1 MKGVYVQQNS
11 PYYWIRYY
19 DKQAKE
25 PNQKRRSVNTKI
37 PVTPADKRKI
47 ETSKGTG
54 EKPDLQGTPELRK
67 LVRDFKM
74 GLAERNIMALSGSK
88 IKKDKILSEGYK
100 EFKEKRSVPGSK
112 KFLKEK
118 TFGSYDLAVKHFLTV
133 AGDHYIYNYT
143 ESDYVNLLYLFEE
156 KGLSINTRSIYTRSL
171 RTLWKYFVEQYY
183 TNENII
189 EAIPSEEKDPDPI
202 LLEDMYVI
210 IQYLKQNDEYKHHY
224 WIIYFMLLT
233 GCRPSSA
240 IVQLKEDISFRRRR
254 ITIKNVKAGGRKGK
268 QFYRFPLYAEL
279 ERLLIDMGVKEGDTG
294 RLFDMFA
301 VVPANYTWPFSF
313 WDRRIGLLLSANAIS
328 RRYTLK
334 QIRPTL
340 ASFLINV
347 LKTDIYT
354 VKKLLDHANIKITDK
369 SYVDFNVNVARKDLD
384 DVTLET
390 FLDRDF

>member
-19 DKQAKE
+19 DKYVLNPA
-25 PNQKRRSVNTKI
+25 QKRKSVNTKI

-47 ETSKGTG
+47 EVSKKTG

-67 LVRDFKM
+67 LVRDFKR
-74 GLAERNIMALSGSK
+74 GLAERNIMSNSNSIL
-88 IKKDKILSEGYK
+88 KKDKKLSEGFK
-100 EFKEKRSVPGSK
+100 EFKEFRSIPGSK
-112 KFLKEK
+112 KFLKLK
-118 TFGSYDLAVKHFLTV
+118 TLSNYDIAVDHFLTV
-133 AGDHYIYNYT
+133 AGDKYIYKYS
-143 ESDYVNLLYLFEE
+143 EKDYVNLLYLFEE
-156 KGLSINTRSIYTRSL
+156 KGLSINSRSIYTRSL
-171 RTLWKYFVEQYY
+171 HSLWKYFVEKFY
-183 TNENII
+183 TNHNII
-189 EAIPSEEKDPDPI
+189 ETIPSEEKDPDPI
-202 LLEDMYVI
+202 LLEDMYSI
-210 IQYLKQNDEYKHHY
+210 ISYLKQDENYRHHY
-224 WIIYFMLLT
+224 WITYFMLLT

-240 IVQLKEDISFRRRR
+240 IVQLKEDIDFKRKR
-254 ITIKNVKAGGRKGK
+254 ITIKNIKAGVRKGK

-279 ERLLIDMGVKEGDTG
+279 EKLIREMGVKEGDSG

-301 VVPANYTWPFSF
+301 VVPANYTWPLSF
-313 WDRRIGLLLSANAIS
+313 WDRRIGLLLRAKSIS
-328 RRYTLK
+328 KRYTLK

-384 DVTLET
+384 DVTLES
-390 FLDRDF
+390 FLDEDY